1 MSGGVQRGGI
11 ASLAALLLVAFL
23 IPAWAVLP
31 DEKLPDARQEARA
44 LALSKVL
51 RCVVCQNQN
60 IDESAAPIARD
71 MRLLLRSRIAAGD
84 SDRQAVQFLVSR
96 YGNYVLLDPPFQ
108 ADTLALWFGPFAV
121 LVVAGVSLAVSL
133 RRRTKSVPAEPLS
146 EEERQRLA
154 RVLSDSQPFPGDA

>member
-71 MRLLLRSRIAAGD
+71 MRLLLRGRIAAGD